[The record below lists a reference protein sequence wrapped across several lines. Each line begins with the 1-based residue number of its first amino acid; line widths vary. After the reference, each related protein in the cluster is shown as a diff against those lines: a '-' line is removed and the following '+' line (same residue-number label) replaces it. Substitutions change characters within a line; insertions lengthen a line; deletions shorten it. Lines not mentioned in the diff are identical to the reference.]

1 LRCTGTGAVIA
12 SNKLTP
18 GIARGFLIKH
28 FLKPIQILK
37 TIAVHGVAEDYMST
51 SNKKISMTIVGVGPG
66 DPDML
71 TLKGQHIIAQ
81 ADLVVGFKTVLNVV
95 EKWVSTG
102 ELCPMSYRDQ
112 EEVLDYAQAEVAK
125 GRSCVVCAWGD
136 LNVSAKELID
146 RVRRRATDVTLVPG
160 ISSIQFACARSGI
173 YMEESL
179 FITLHKRADTGSD
192 LEELLNHLN
201 DGLRNI
207 ILLPRPFDLMP
218 SLISQNLIEAGIP
231 PEQPLL
237 VHQRL
242 SLEGEKSWDGTLQGC
257 ADSSEEY
264 SDLSIMVFKK
274 PY

>member
-1 LRCTGTGAVIA
+1 
-12 SNKLTP
+12 
-18 GIARGFLIKH
+18 
-28 FLKPIQILK
+28 
-37 TIAVHGVAEDYMST
+37 MST
-51 SNKKISMTIVGVGPG
+51 ANQEIPMTIVGVGPG
-66 DPDML
+66 DPEML
-71 TLKGQHIIAQ
+71 SLKGQHTIAN
-81 ADLVVGFKTVLNVV
+81 ADLVVGFKTVLNVI

-112 EEVLDYAQAEVAK
+112 EEVLDYARGEVAK

-146 RVRRRATDVTLVPG
+146 RVRRRATTVTLVPG
-160 ISSIQFACARSGI
+160 VSSIQFACSRSGI

-192 LEELLNHLN
+192 LEELLHHLN
-201 DGLRNI
+201 EGLRNI

-218 SLISQNLIEAGIP
+218 SLIAQNLIKEGVP
-231 PEQPLL
+231 PNRTIM

-242 SLEGEKSWDGTLQGC
+242 SLDGERSWEGSLQDC

-274 PY
+274 D